1 MTTHGAFILAA
12 YAVTVL
18 VLFGMIGAIVNDYV
32 TLRRALQKF
41 PPRGNEA
48 EDA

>member
-12 YAVTVL
+12 YAVTAL
-18 VLFGMIGAIVNDYV
+18 VLLGMIGAITSDYFA
-32 TLRRALQKF
+32 LRRALQKF
-41 PPRGNEA
+41 PPRGAEA